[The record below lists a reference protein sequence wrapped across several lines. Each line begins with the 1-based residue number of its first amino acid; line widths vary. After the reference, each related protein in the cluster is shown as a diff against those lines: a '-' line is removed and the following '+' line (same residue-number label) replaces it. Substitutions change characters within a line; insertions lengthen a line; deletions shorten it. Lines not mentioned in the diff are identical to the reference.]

1 MTGEIKMRIL
11 FLQNTDDAMGGIS
24 RVNIS
29 LMQAFIDRGE
39 EVVLISCRHSGK
51 GDTVNY
57 PEAANKYLINKN
69 RIWNCPRYSAA
80 INEFRHFHL
89 AKGVQIIAGR
99 LVYDRYLKKDYRACR
114 RLIDKIDPDIII
126 NSHYELLDAVPGEYL
141 RKTINH
147 FHTSFDQVLKN
158 RGYRHVFH
166 KYSDR
171 IGKFVWLTKASAEKA
186 VENGFENSTFI
197 YNPLSFSSSETADPG
212 QKSLIFIGRFSPE
225 KRLDRAVRIFD
236 ETVRENEIEDWRF
249 DIYGSGH
256 IDRETERMIS
266 QNKYIHLCG
275 STDHVSEVLLQH
287 SLCLLTS
294 DFEGMA
300 LVIIEAN
307 ECGLPVI
314 CFDFGE
320 SVYEEVLD
328 KKTGYIIERD
338 NEVMYKKQLLSLMKS
353 EEIRAEMGRNA
364 KEFASGFRIDNIV
377 SSWYKLINGLRK

>member
-24 RVNIS
+24 RVNTS

-39 EVVLISCRHSGK
+39 EITLISFRHSGK

-57 PEAANKYLINKN
+57 PEAANKYLINMN

-89 AKGVQIIAGR
+89 IKGVLKIVDR
-99 LVYDRYLKKDYRACR
+99 LVYDRYLRKDYKMCR
-114 RLIDKIDPDIII
+114 ELITKINPDIII
-126 NSHYELLDAVPGEYL
+126 NSHYELLDAIPGDYL
-141 RKTINH
+141 RRTINH

-158 RGYRHVFH
+158 RGYRNVFH

-197 YNPLSFSSSETADPG
+197 YNPLSFLSSETADPK

-236 ETVRENEIEDWRF
+236 ETVRENEVEDWRF
-249 DIYGSGH
+249 DIYGSGY
-256 IDRETERMIS
+256 IDRETKKVIS

-275 STDHVSEVLLQH
+275 STEHVREVLLQH
-287 SLCLLTS
+287 SLCVLTS

-328 KKTGYIIERD
+328 QRTGYIIERD
-338 NEVMYKKQLLSLMKS
+338 NEERYKTQLFRLMES
-353 EEIRAEMGRNA
+353 EELRAEMGRNA
-364 KEFASGFRIDNIV
+364 KEFALRFRIDNIV
-377 SSWYKLINGLRK
+377 SSWYKLINELRR